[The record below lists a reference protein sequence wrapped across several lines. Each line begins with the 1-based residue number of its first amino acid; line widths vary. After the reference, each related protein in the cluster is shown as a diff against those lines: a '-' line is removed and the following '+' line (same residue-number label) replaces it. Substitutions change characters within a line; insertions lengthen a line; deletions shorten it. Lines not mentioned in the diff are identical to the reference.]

1 LEQNLIAPTD
11 LNLFKITHSLEDTI
25 NEVTRFYYNFHSYR
39 WVKDKMVIRIT
50 HRLQPSAIDQLNQD
64 FDTLL
69 AADRIVQTAALPEE
83 ADDTHLAHYHRIVLT
98 PHKRDFGTIRQL
110 IDAINRAERESEEAP
125 APAAAQAELVKSG
138 AQA

>member
-1 LEQNLIAPTD
+1 
-11 LNLFKITHSLEDTI
+11 
-25 NEVTRFYYNFHSYR
+25 
-39 WVKDKMVIRIT
+39 MVIRIT
-50 HRLQPSAIDQLNQD
+50 HRLQQSAIDQLNKD